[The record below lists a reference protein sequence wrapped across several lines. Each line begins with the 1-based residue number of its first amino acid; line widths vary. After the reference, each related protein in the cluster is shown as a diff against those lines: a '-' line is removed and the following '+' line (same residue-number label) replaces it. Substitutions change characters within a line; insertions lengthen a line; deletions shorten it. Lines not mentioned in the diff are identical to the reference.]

1 MIRMG
6 MSIDCVFGFNAKI
19 DLQVN
24 SILSWYVAL
33 ITGALHVAM

>member
-1 MIRMG
+1 MIRIG
-6 MSIDCVFGFNAKI
+6 ISIDCVFGFNAKI

-24 SILSWYVAL
+24 SIFSWYVAL